1 MTYVS
6 TTPFGQRPVT
16 AGLIRS
22 VRAAQATP
30 ALPQTNKWELFRQLC
45 VARHAYGLTDRDLG
59 VLNALLSFHPGAIL
73 GDNASLVVFPSNAS
87 LAQRAH
93 GMAESTLRR
102 HLAAL
107 VASGVILRQD
117 SPNGKRYAQRDRGGD
132 LVAAYGFDL
141 RPLLVRAVEIGHN
154 AAEAQAAADR
164 IKRLRAE
171 ITLMRRDAVKFAIY
185 GQEDGLPGDWEA
197 ELAALMVQH
206 RALRR
211 NLGLAELT
219 AIRVELR
226 ETLDRIAAMLG
237 RGTEKM
243 GGKDGQN
250 ERHIQIST
258 TDSDDLEPCQEKGQG
273 AGEPRLPLALVV
285 KACPDI
291 LPYAQDEIRDWRD
304 LIAVAAFVRGMM
316 GISPQAWEVACR
328 DMGPAVAAITVC
340 CILQRVDQINSP
352 GGYLRSLT
360 AKAGAGAFSPGPMV
374 MALLGSGKS

>member
-1 MTYVS
+1 MSYVS

-132 LVAAYGFDL
+132 LVIAYGFDL

-171 ITLMRRDAVKFAIY
+171 ITLMRRDAVKFALY
-185 GQEDGLPGDWEA
+185 GQEDGLPGNWEA

-206 RALRR
+206 GVLRR

-226 ETLDRIAAMLG
+226 GTLDRITAMLG
-237 RGTEKM
+237 HDTERM
-243 GGKDGQN
+243 GGNDGQS
-250 ERHIQIST
+250 ERRIQTSI
-258 TDSDDLEPCQEKGQG
+258 TDSDDIEPCQEKGQG
-273 AGEPRLPLALVV
+273 SSQPQLPLALVV
-285 KACPDI
+285 KACPDV
-291 LPYAQDEIRDWRD
+291 LPYAQNEIRDWRD

-360 AKAGAGAFSPGPMV
+360 EKAGAGSFSPGPMV